1 MNIGLRQKDQIKVLE
16 EFKKG
21 ALNVIIATSVA
32 EEGLDIGEVD
42 LIVCFDS
49 GMSPIRLT
57 QRMGRTGRK
66 RNGRIFLLLTEKEQA
81 NLRKSQQEYRKL
93 NQQIKL
99 DKESLFQFYKNSPRM
114 VSEQVQSM
122 NLSWI
127 N

>member
-66 RNGRIFLLLTEKEQA
+66 RDGRIFLLLTEKEQA

-93 NQQIKL
+93 NQ
-99 DKESLFQFYKNSPRM
+99 
-114 VSEQVQSM
+114 
-122 NLSWI
+122 
-127 N
+127 